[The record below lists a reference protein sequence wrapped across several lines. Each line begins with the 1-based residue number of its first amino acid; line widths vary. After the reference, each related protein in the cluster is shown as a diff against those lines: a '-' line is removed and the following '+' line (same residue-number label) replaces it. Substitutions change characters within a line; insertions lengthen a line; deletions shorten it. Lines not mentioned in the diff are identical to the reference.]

1 MPKQEFLS
9 RMCKIILV
17 MMIYQKMVIELLE
30 IAQNSKV
37 EFTPLK
43 NLKKVT
49 HLNIIHFVSNFFGPR
64 VVVKNNG
71 KSREEDHF

>member
-1 MPKQEFLS
+1 
-9 RMCKIILV
+9 
-17 MMIYQKMVIELLE
+17 MVIDLLE

-71 KSREEDHF
+71 KSREEDNF

>member
-17 MMIYQKMVIELLE
+17 MIYQKMVIDLLE

-43 NLKKVT
+43 NLKKVHNT
-49 HLNIIHFVSNFFGPR
+49 PEYYPVC
-64 VVVKNNG
+64 K
-71 KSREEDHF
+71 